1 MCHGIV
7 ERQPNLKK
15 KRVIFFV
22 STVPADGL
30 AQHLQTQCWPPSG
43 PVYIYIY
50 IYIYIYPGTKRVK
63 MLVSSFGNSHYSD
76 VIMSTMATQI
86 TGVFARGIHRWPVD
100 SPHKGPVTWKMFP
113 FDDIIM
119 SRNNTIRFIE
129 ISNRLNWC
137 FSNCCNIALE
147 YLGWG

>member
-15 KRVIFFV
+15 KRVIFFCQHCTSWWP
-22 STVPADGL
+22 STTSAD
-30 AQHLQTQCWPPSG
+30 TVMTTVRSR
-43 PVYIYIY
+43 VYT
-50 IYIYIYPGTKRVK
+50 YIYIYPGTKRVK

-119 SRNNTIRFIE
+119 SRNNTVRFIE
-129 ISNRLNWC
+129 ISNWLNWC